1 MKEII
6 TLQFGPYANH
16 VGAHWW
22 NFQVCCRQLTTILVA
37 TGLPYTLL
45 HGVCVQDE
53 LFSPVF
59 SPSDVVAEFDASI
72 LYREGRTEKVHKVS
86 LTSPAVDISPL

>member
-45 HGVCVQDE
+45 HGVCVYRMSCSVQCS
-53 LFSPVF
+53 LPAMLSQ
-59 SPSDVVAEFDASI
+59 SSMHPSCI
-72 LYREGRTEKVHKVS
+72 EKGALKRC
-86 LTSPAVDISPL
+86 TKCR